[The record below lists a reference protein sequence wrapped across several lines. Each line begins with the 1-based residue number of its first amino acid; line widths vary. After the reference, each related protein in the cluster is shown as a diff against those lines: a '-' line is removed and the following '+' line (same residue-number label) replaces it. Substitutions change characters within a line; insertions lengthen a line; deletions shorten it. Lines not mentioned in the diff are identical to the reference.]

1 MDEKKKLRDMSFSC
15 PFKSRLVDINSR
27 NQFTFDFSWYKYNFF
42 IDFVIHKI
50 DNNYLDLVNSTLHAL
65 QKRKGN
71 FQETAA
77 RLLAVL

>member
-1 MDEKKKLRDMSFSC
+1 MSFSC
-15 PFKSRLVDINSR
+15 PIKSRLVDINSR
-27 NQFTFDFSWYKYNFF
+27 NQFTFDFSSYKYNFF

-71 FQETAA
+71 FQETTA

>member
-1 MDEKKKLRDMSFSC
+1 MSFSC
-15 PFKSRLVDINSR
+15 PITIINSR

-42 IDFVIHKI
+42 IDFVIHKV

>member
-1 MDEKKKLRDMSFSC
+1 MSFSC
-15 PFKSRLVDINSR
+15 PFKSRLVNINSR